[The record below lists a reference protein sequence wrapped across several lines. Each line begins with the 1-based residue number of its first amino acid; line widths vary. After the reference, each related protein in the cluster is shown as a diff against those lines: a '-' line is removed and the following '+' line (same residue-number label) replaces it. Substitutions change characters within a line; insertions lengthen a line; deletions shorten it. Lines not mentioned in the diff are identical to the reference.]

1 MIRNK
6 NDIERSNKL
15 IESLNNW
22 SKKTNNK
29 FIHETYQKETETL
42 YRFGWFY
49 INNYKYSIS
58 GWKFMDDIVTFE
70 CETSGTKV
78 KFDINVSNT
87 LNNSFKR
94 DNLIRKIR
102 SKMSLWLKDLSDK
115 LRP

>member
-6 NDIERSNKL
+6 NDIERSNRL

-29 FIHETYQKETETL
+29 FIHEPYQKETETL
-42 YRFGWFY
+42 YRFGWFH

-70 CETSGTKV
+70 RYNRYS
-78 KFDINVSNT
+78 
-87 LNNSFKR
+87 
-94 DNLIRKIR
+94 
-102 SKMSLWLKDLSDK
+102 
-115 LRP
+115 